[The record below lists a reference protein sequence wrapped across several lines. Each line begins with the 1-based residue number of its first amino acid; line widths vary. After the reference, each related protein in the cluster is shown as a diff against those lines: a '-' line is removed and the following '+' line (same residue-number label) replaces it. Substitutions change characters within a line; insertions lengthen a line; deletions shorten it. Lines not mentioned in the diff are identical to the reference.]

1 MFLPLR
7 RIRRYRFSGR
17 RAAAALNFMAA
28 RSGLIVCVLFLLVGL
43 ATAGDYG
50 QGADELFQRQIAQAN
65 LDYIRGQGDSF
76 EPLPYPF
83 AFYGPAFEL
92 PLLLTERAL
101 GLTDGYQIHR
111 LRLTLTHLF
120 FIIGGYFCY
129 RLAYR
134 LFDNRLLALF
144 ALLLFLLHPRIY
156 GHSFVNSKDLPF
168 LALFAIT
175 LYLMERAFRRDT
187 IGAFLLLGI
196 AVGLLANLRVA
207 GIMLLPAALAM
218 RGLDLGRAEGWA
230 ERKQIL
236 ATGGLLILAAG
247 LTFYAATPYAWANPV
262 AYLTTSLELTVNH
275 PNVVFQRFQGQLL
288 SAAEMPPHY
297 GLTWFG
303 ITTPPP
309 ILLLGF
315 IGIAAVAA
323 QGIARPGSVFRNT
336 RRRFRLLLL
345 AGFALP
351 LLAAALLGAN
361 QYDGWR
367 QLYFVYV
374 PFCLLAALG
383 GGRLAA
389 ALARRPGG
397 RAGLCGLAAV
407 GLGLIVLQM
416 AQIHPLQPVY
426 FNFLGDRATP
436 EQLRTQYEMDYWS
449 LAQPEGLQYLL
460 ERHPGETLVV
470 RAGQRHINILPAAAR
485 RRLTVAAGDNRADY
499 AMTKDPKSYQPDL
512 AFNSPYRRR
521 LYNNTLIAL
530 RPLDAA
536 RMTDSAIAAYR
547 EIYREAIAGEPLIRG
562 DYEVY
567 INDSKRLTF
576 VQENCPADGP
586 DLWFGVEPIPP
597 APATLPH
604 YFRQPGRYVPF
615 HNQRVRLD
623 DACLAVIQL
632 PAAVDGDLILAQRR
646 LGRFGPEG
654 LPLWEGLISLSQ
666 PGLRE
671 LIAQGRQSPQP
682 PANPEAFAVFLDR
695 DAGRNRLLYA
705 KADCAQAEYEIPV
718 FLHIYPARSEDLP
731 PAARAVNFENRD
743 FSLDIYGGRP
753 GGECVAIV
761 PLPDYPIGEIRTG
774 QAGRWDRQ
782 IYPSANIDRLP
793 ADYQALAGLAPAA
806 RNVFALYWR
815 DNRLI
820 YLRESCAAADTAA
833 GFFLHIIPEDSADLP
848 QERRDYGFANRDFAF
863 AWWGGQFDGKCL
875 AAVPLPDYP
884 VKAIRTGQFRPVQGP
899 LWTVELAAEW

>member
-1 MFLPLR
+1 MLPPLR
-7 RIRRYRFSGR
+7 HIAPRLAKGR
-17 RAAAALNFMAA
+17 AAALNFIAA
-28 RSGLIVCVLFLLVGL
+28 RSGLIVCALFLLVGL

-65 LDYIRGQGDSF
+65 LDYIRGQGDSL

-92 PLLLTERAL
+92 PLLLVEQAL
-101 GLTDGYQIHR
+101 GLTDGYHIHR
-111 LRLTLTHLF
+111 LRLILTHLF

-175 LYLMERAFRRDT
+175 LYLLERAFRRDSL
-187 IGAFLLLGI
+187 GAFLLLGI

-236 ATGGLLILAAG
+236 ATGGLIILAAG

-262 AYLTTSLELTVNH
+262 AYLTTSIELTVNH

-315 IGIAAVAA
+315 VGIAAVAA
-323 QGIARPGSVFRNT
+323 QSLARPRAVVRNT
-336 RRRFRLLLL
+336 RLRLQLLLL

-374 PFCLLAALG
+374 PFCLLAARG

-397 RAGLCGLAAV
+397 RAGLWGLAAV
-407 GLGLIVLQM
+407 GLGLILLQM

-460 ERHPGETLVV
+460 ERHPGEDLVV
-470 RAGQRHINILPAAAR
+470 RAGQRHIDILPAAAR
-485 RRLTVAAGDNRADY
+485 QRLTVATGDNRADY
-499 AMTKDPKSYQPDL
+499 AMTKDPKPYQPDL

-521 LYNNTLIAL
+521 LYDNTLIAL

-547 EIYREAIAGEPLIRG
+547 EIYRQAIAGEPVLRA
-562 DYEVY
+562 DYDVY
-567 INDSKRLTF
+567 INDKRLTF

-597 APATLPH
+597 SAATLPH
-604 YFRQPGRYVPF
+604 YFRQPGRYAPF

-632 PAAVDGDLILAQRR
+632 PADIDGDLILAQRR

-654 LPLWEGLISLSQ
+654 LPLGEGLISLSQ

-695 DAGRNRLLYA
+695 ESDRHRLLYA
-705 KADCAQAEYEIPV
+705 KADCAQAEYETPV
-718 FLHIYPARSEDLP
+718 FLHIYPARPEDLP
-731 PAARAVNFENRD
+731 PAARSVNFENRD

-774 QAGRWDRQ
+774 QIGRWDRQ
-782 IYPSANIDRLP
+782 IYPSASIDRLP
-793 ADYQALAGLAPAA
+793 ADYRALAGLAPAA
-806 RNVFALYWR
+806 RAAFDLYWR

-820 YLRESCAAADTAA
+820 YLREICAAADTAA
-833 GFFLHIIPEDSADLP
+833 GFFLHITPEDTSDLP

-863 AWWGGQFDGKCL
+863 AWWGGHFDGKCL

-884 VKAIRTGQFRPVQGP
+884 VKALRTGQHLSDQGE
-899 LWTVELAAEW
+899 LWAVELAAER

>member
-1 MFLPLR
+1 MFPPLR
-7 RIRRYRFSGR
+7 QIAPRFANGR
-17 RAAAALNFMAA
+17 AAALNFLVV
-28 RSGLIVCVLFLLVGL
+28 RSGLIVCALFLLTGL

-65 LDYIRGQGDSF
+65 RDYIRGQGDSF
-76 EPLPYPF
+76 ESLPYPF

-92 PLLLTERAL
+92 PLLLVEQAL
-101 GLTDGYQIHR
+101 GLTEGYQIHR

-134 LFDNRLLALF
+134 LFNNRLLALF

-175 LYLMERAFRRDT
+175 LYLLERAFRRDSL
-187 IGAFLLLGI
+187 GAFLLLGI
-196 AVGLLANLRVA
+196 AVGLLTNLRVA

-218 RGLDLGRAEGWA
+218 RGLDLGQAKGWA

-247 LTFYAATPYAWANPV
+247 LTFYAATPYAWANPI

-275 PNVVFQRFQGQLL
+275 PNVVFQLFQGQLL

-297 GLTWFG
+297 GATWFG
-303 ITTPPP
+303 ITTPPLV
-309 ILLLGF
+309 LLLGF

-323 QGIARPGSVFRNT
+323 QGIARPRSVFGNT
-336 RRRFRLLLL
+336 RRRFQLLLL

-416 AQIHPLQPVY
+416 AQLHPLQPVY
-426 FNFLGDRATP
+426 FNFLGDRTTP

-460 ERHPGETLVV
+460 ERHPGEDLVV
-470 RAGQRHINILPAAAR
+470 RAGQRHIDILPAAAR
-485 RRLTVAAGDNRADY
+485 RRLTVATGDNRADY

-536 RMTDSAIAAYR
+536 RMTPAALAAYR
-547 EIYREAIAGEPLIRG
+547 EIYREAIAGEPIRRA
-562 DYEVY
+562 DYDVY

-597 APATLPH
+597 NPESLPH
-604 YFRQPGRYVPF
+604 YFRQPGRYAPF
-615 HNQRVRLD
+615 HNQRVQGD

-632 PAAVDGDLILAQRR
+632 PADVDGDLILAQRR

-654 LPLWEGLISLSQ
+654 LPLWEGLISLAE

-671 LIAQGRQSPQP
+671 LIAQGRQSYQP

-695 DAGRNRLLYA
+695 EAGRNRLLYA
-705 KADCAQAEYEIPV
+705 KDDCSQAEYESPA
-718 FLHIYPARSEDLP
+718 FLHIYPARPEDLP
-731 PAARAVNFENRD
+731 PAARAANFENRD
-743 FSLDIYGGRP
+743 FPLDIYGGRP

-774 QAGRWDRQ
+774 QIGRWEER

-793 ADYQALAGLAPAA
+793 ADYRDLAGLEPAD
-806 RNVFALYWR
+806 RDVFDLYWQ

-820 YLRESCAAADTAA
+820 YLRKTCAAADTAA
-833 GFFLHIIPEDSADLP
+833 GFFLHITPEDTADLP

-863 AWWGGQFDGKCL
+863 AWWGGSFDGKCL

-884 VKAIRTGQFRPVQGP
+884 VKSIRTGQFQPGQGM
-899 LWTVELAAEW
+899 LWTAELAAAP

>member
-1 MFLPLR
+1 MLQPLR
-7 RIRRYRFSGR
+7 RIRLPGFSGHSP
-17 RAAAALNFMAA
+17 AALNFIAV
-28 RSGLIVCVLFLLVGL
+28 RSGLIVCALFLLTGL
-43 ATAGDYG
+43 VTAGDYG

-65 LDYIRGQGDSF
+65 WDYIRGQGDGF

-92 PLLLTERAL
+92 PLLLAEQAL

-168 LALFAIT
+168 LTLFAIT
-175 LYLMERAFRRDT
+175 LYLLERAFRRDT
-187 IGAFLLLGI
+187 IGAFVLLGI
-196 AVGLLANLRVA
+196 AVGLLTNLRIA
-207 GIMLLPAALAM
+207 GVMLLPAALAM
-218 RGLDLGRAEGWA
+218 RGLDLGQADGWA

-275 PNVVFQRFQGQLL
+275 PNVVFQLFQGRLL
-288 SAAEMPPHY
+288 AAAEMPGHY
-297 GLTWFG
+297 GITWFS
-303 ITTPPP
+303 ITTPPL

-323 QGIARPGSVFRNT
+323 QAMARSGAVFSNT
-336 RRRFRLLLL
+336 RLRLQLLLL

-436 EQLRTQYEMDYWS
+436 EYLRTQYAMDYWN

-460 ERHPGETLVV
+460 ASHPGEDLVV

-485 RRLTVAAGDNRADY
+485 RRLTVTTGDNPADY

-512 AFNSPYRRR
+512 AFNSPYLRR

-547 EIYREAIAGEPLIRG
+547 EIYREAIAGEPILRA
-562 DYEVY
+562 DYDVY
-567 INDSKRLTF
+567 INDGKRLTF
-576 VQENCPADGP
+576 VQENCPAEVP
-586 DLWFGVEPIPP
+586 DRWFGVEPIPP
-597 APATLPH
+597 DPESLPH
-604 YFRQPGRYVPF
+604 YFRQPGRYAPF

-623 DACLAVIQL
+623 EACLAVIQL
-632 PAAVDGDLILAQRR
+632 PAAVDGDLILSQRR

-654 LPLWEGLISLSQ
+654 LPLGEGLISLSQ

-671 LIAQGRQSPQP
+671 LIARGRQSPPP

-695 DAGRNRLLYA
+695 EAGRNRLLYA
-705 KADCAQAEYEIPV
+705 KADCSPAEYESPV
-718 FLHIYPARSEDLP
+718 FLHIYPARPEDLP

-753 GGECVAIV
+753 GGKCVAIV

-774 QAGRWDRQ
+774 QIGRWDTR
-782 IYPSANIDRLP
+782 IYPSANLDRLP
-793 ADYQALAGLAPAA
+793 ADYRALAGLAPAA
-806 RNVFALYWR
+806 RDVFDLYR
-815 DNRLI
+815 QGNRLI
-820 YLRESCAAADTAA
+820 YLRESCAATDTAA

-848 QERRDYGFANRDFAF
+848 RERRDYGFANRDFAF
-863 AWWGGQFDGKCL
+863 AWWGGHFDGKCL

-884 VKAIRTGQFRPVQGP
+884 VKSIRTGQFRPEQGP
-899 LWTVELAAEW
+899 LWAVELTVAP